1 MQTVVTAQEMQ
12 WCDRTAIR
20 TFGIPGLVLMENA
33 GRGSVQCLEERFG
46 PCRQKTILVLCGKGK
61 NGGDGFVVARHL
73 LSKGAR
79 VIVLLFAS
87 PRQMKGDAKRNF
99 IILKKL
105 QGSHPGQ
112 LVITSFAPK
121 TLRGL
126 PPIHC
131 AVDAIFG
138 TGFSGKVTG
147 IAKRGIDWLNAQK
160 FPVLALD
167 IPSGV
172 YGSTGVVE
180 NTAVSAT
187 VTATFGLIKTG
198 LLCNEGQD
206 RAGKVVLVD
215 IGLPPVVSNAPVLQM
230 KLVTPA
236 DVQSLL
242 PRRSAS
248 AHKYT
253 VGKVFILAGSRGYTG
268 AAALAASAALRSG
281 AGAVLLGTPDA
292 VYPILARK
300 LTEPIVL
307 PVPSTA
313 EGTVALSALE
323 IISEKIRWADVV
335 VLGPGLSLHRETQ
348 ALLRNLIM
356 HATGKL
362 VLDADALAVVAS
374 MGLPTLKKIKAT
386 MVLTP
391 HAGEASRLLGVSSKQ
406 IEKERVDSVRN
417 GAQQGGVTFVL
428 KGAPTMTG
436 TSDGRIYVNTT
447 GNPGMATVGSGDV
460 LCGLIAGLWA
470 QGMDHGSAAYA
481 GVSVHGLA
489 GDLAAQQL
497 GARSIVAQDLL
508 EFLPASFVQSEQR
521 GSV

>member
-46 PCRQKTILVLCGKGK
+46 PCRQKTILVVCGKGN

-79 VIVLLFAS
+79 VIVLLLAS

-105 QGSHPGQ
+105 QGSHSGQ
-112 LVITSFAPK
+112 LVIRPFAPK
-121 TLRGL
+121 TLRDL

-147 IAKRGIDWLNAQK
+147 IAKRGIDWLNGQK
-160 FPVLALD
+160 FPVLSLD

-172 YGSTGVVE
+172 HGSTGVVT
-180 NTAVSAT
+180 NTAVRAT
-187 VTATFGLIKTG
+187 ITATFGLIKTG
-198 LLCNEGQD
+198 LLCNEGRD
-206 RAGKVVLVD
+206 RAGAVVLVD
-215 IGLPPVVSNAPVLQM
+215 IGIPPAVSNAPVLQS
-230 KLVTPA
+230 KLVMA
-236 DVQSLL
+236 GDVQSVL
-242 PRRSAS
+242 PHRPSS
-248 AHKYT
+248 VHKYT
-253 VGKVFILAGSRGYTG
+253 VGKVFVLAGSRGYTG
-268 AAALAASAALRSG
+268 AAALAASAALRAG

-300 LTEPIVL
+300 LTEPIVF

-335 VLGPGLSLHRETQ
+335 VLGPGLSLNRETQ
-348 ALLRNLIM
+348 VLLRELII

-362 VLDADALAVVAS
+362 VLDADALAAVTSV
-374 MGLPTLKKIKAT
+374 GLSTLKKVKAK

-391 HAGEASRLLGVSSKQ
+391 HAGEASRLLGVSSKR
-406 IEKERVDSVRN
+406 IERERFDSARS

-428 KGAPTMTG
+428 KGAPTVTG
-436 TSDGRIYVNTT
+436 IPDGRTYVNTT

-470 QGMDHGSAAYA
+470 QGMGQESAAYA
-481 GVSVHGLA
+481 GVYVHGLA
-489 GDLAAQQL
+489 GDLAAQKL

-508 EFLPASFVQSEQR
+508 EFLPASFVMSEQR
-521 GSV
+521 GGA